1 MYKLLIIPFLLSVL
15 TGFSQTR
22 DQKAVSLLDE
32 VSAKTKA
39 YKSIKAEF
47 SYTMENKQAK
57 INEVKTG
64 SLLIQG
70 DKYRLSVAGQIVIC
84 DGKTIWTYI
93 QESNEVQINNLN
105 EKDEAL
111 TPSKLLTSYN
121 ENYKPKI
128 IRDKNQTD
136 PNIETVELT
145 PKASKTITKAIVAI
159 DKTRL
164 QVKSFMLFDKNS
176 NVFTYKVTKFST
188 DVPVTNADFSF
199 NPKQYPGVEVIDMR

>member
-1 MYKLLIIPFLLSVL
+1 MYKLLIIPLLLGFL
-15 TGFSQTR
+15 TGFSQIK
-22 DQKAVSLLDE
+22 DQKAITLLDQ
-32 VSAKTKA
+32 VSTKTKT
-39 YKSIKAEF
+39 YKSIKADF

-57 INEVKTG
+57 INEVKNG
-64 SLLIQG
+64 SLMIQG

-105 EKDEAL
+105 DKDEAL

-145 PKASKTITKAIVAI
+145 PKASKTFTKAILTI
-159 DKTRL
+159 DKSKL
-164 QVKSFMLFDKNS
+164 QVKSFMLYDKNG

-188 DVPVTNADFSF
+188 EVPVTAADFSF
-199 NPKQYPGVEVIDMR
+199 NPKQYPGVEIIDMR